1 MYSGIA
7 LYGIESISPALA
19 LEIGISFFNAMNI
32 DITSTGYHINIEDDN
47 SEEDLEVITAPLST
61 LKEKLEKGEKL
72 TFRVFSE
79 DEKNIPW
86 LASFGYST
94 NEFGNFYH
102 IDMQCPSKDGKIILD
117 FIRNILDG
125 IIFSYGIVYSFNK
138 MTDSYFYA
146 SGGNLL
152 TKYTNESPSAFSRE
166 TPGRFRG
173 RTRYNNSMLR
183 MIYPINII
191 NEDHLQIDVKGKTL
205 NEWILSN
212 ECHGKLERLNEKL
225 WLWIVD
231 ENILDDLNNY
241 CGEAGILI
249 AWELQAKKRKPKLP

>member
-1 MYSGIA
+1 MYNGIA
-7 LYGIESISPALA
+7 LYGTESISSSLA
-19 LEIGISFFNAMNI
+19 LEIGISFFNSMNI
-32 DITSTGYHINIEDDN
+32 KVSSAGYTKYLKKGDHKGDHKTIDIS
-47 SEEDLEVITAPLST
+47 LST
-61 LKEKLEKGEKL
+61 LKSKINSGEKMS
-72 TFRVFSE
+72 FRIYNE
-79 DEKNIPW
+79 DKNQLPW
-86 LASFGYST
+86 LASFAYST

-102 IDMQCPSKDGKIILD
+102 IDMQCPLQDKERILD
-117 FIRNILDG
+117 FIRNFLSKIT
-125 IIFSYGIVYSFNK
+125 FSYGIVYSYDK
-138 MTDSYFYA
+138 TTSAYFY
-146 SGGNLL
+146 SFGGNLL
-152 TKYTNESPSAFSRE
+152 TKYTNENPSAFQEE
-166 TPGRFRG
+166 TPGELPG
-173 RTRYNNSMLR
+173 SERYKDSMLR

-249 AWELQAKKRKPKLP
+249 AWELKAKKRKPKLP